1 MSFEPLDFYRIE
13 DSLESEERIVREY
26 HRVLVDNGVKDYSF
40 DQAWDDYRAAVMGCL
55 TYPVVAGGSVDLA
68 NDRGLELATKML
80 RRSLSAID
88 DLKAY
93 EVLDRFE
100 AAPLPEVPGA

>member
-1 MSFEPLDFYRIE
+1 MSQSVEPGVRAAHE
-13 DSLESEERIVREY
+13 ESLVREY
-26 HRVLVDNGVKDYSF
+26 HRTLEANGVKGYSW
-40 DQAWDDYRAAVMGCL
+40 DQCWDDYRASVMGCL

-80 RRSLSAID
+80 DRSLSAIE

-93 EVLDRFE
+93 EILDRFE
-100 AAPLPEVPGA
+100 AAPLPSIPGA